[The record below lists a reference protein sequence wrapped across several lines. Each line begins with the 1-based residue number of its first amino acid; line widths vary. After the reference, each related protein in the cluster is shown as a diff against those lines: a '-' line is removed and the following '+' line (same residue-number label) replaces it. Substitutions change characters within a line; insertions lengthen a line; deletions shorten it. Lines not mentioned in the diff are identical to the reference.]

1 MLPTFSNFDLYSNI
15 YKKLYYNCITK
26 IFKMFFKKIIIT
38 IMWSLLQWETLINIF
53 KHVNKLNSSYSIN
66 LSKYEVGW
74 Q

>member
-1 MLPTFSNFDLYSNI
+1 
-15 YKKLYYNCITK
+15 
-26 IFKMFFKKIIIT
+26 
-38 IMWSLLQWETLINIF
+38 MWSLLQWETPISIF